1 MINSLGRALCYALCG
16 DPNGELN
23 LWFSNVYSFYNL
35 VAKVKNRHLS
45 PLFKSVYY
53 SKNMLPAHL
62 NHCPGKKLNV
72 DWILEETG
80 KQGGG
85 PEKTFECLFNHLDG
99 CQCHWEGS
107 PSASLVA
114 VLPAVTAP
122 YCLAGRGGALPEA
135 RQVSECRSEAHSVP
149 FREFLQFYFLTS
161 NLAQEENM
169 WSYSAIS
176 IFTYR

>member
-1 MINSLGRALCYALCG
+1 MDLKHLGLWEGKGGQKDGPMINRLGRAPCYALCG

-80 KQGGG
+80 KQGVRKRPLNGSLITLMVASATG
-85 PEKTFECLFNHLDG
+85 KEALQRPLLLSFLQSPHL
-99 CQCHWEGS
+99 
-107 PSASLVA
+107 
-114 VLPAVTAP
+114 TAW
-122 YCLAGRGGALPEA
+122 RGGAGRCQRPGK
-135 RQVSECRSEAHSVP
+135 
-149 FREFLQFYFLTS
+149 
-161 NLAQEENM
+161 
-169 WSYSAIS
+169 
-176 IFTYR
+176 